1 MEDEVQ
7 AFSSTWLI
15 YPAESM
21 SAVVFLC
28 LETGFT
34 EIKVITISALESG
47 SIDRDHLT
55 AITPVFKKDDKKI
68 MKSF

>member
-15 YPAESM
+15 YPAKSM

-55 AITPVFKKDDKKI
+55 AITPVFKKDDKKM

>member
-7 AFSSTWLI
+7 ASSSTWLI

-21 SAVVFLC
+21 SAVVLLC

-34 EIKVITISALESG
+34 EIKIITISALESG
-47 SIDRDHLT
+47 SIDRDRLT
-55 AITPVFKKDDKKI
+55 AITPVFKKDDKK
-68 MKSF
+68 MTKSF